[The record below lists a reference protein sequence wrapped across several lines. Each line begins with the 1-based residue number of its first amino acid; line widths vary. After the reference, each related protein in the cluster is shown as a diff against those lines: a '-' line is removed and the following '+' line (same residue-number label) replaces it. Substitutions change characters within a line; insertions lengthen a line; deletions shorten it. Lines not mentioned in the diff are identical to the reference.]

1 VSLRVTSGRLD
12 IQSRSISCN
21 LHDGT
26 VVVRC
31 TISNDVLRDLAH
43 HSLLNWSS
51 DVEAF
56 GLLIPEVERLASA
69 KYRLGRLEENGE
81 LLIGTI
87 DLLRYGFTK
96 PRKPSTQAAASWRI
110 AAE

>member
-21 LHDGT
+21 LQEGLT
-26 VVVRC
+26 IVRC
-31 TISNDVLRDLAH
+31 TIAFEVLRDLAD
-43 HSLLNWSS
+43 HSMLEWST
-51 DVEAF
+51 DIETF
-56 GLLIPEVERLASA
+56 GLLMPEVERLASV

-87 DLLRYGFTK
+87 DLLRYGFTR
-96 PRKPSTQAAASWRI
+96 PRKPSTHAGHWRI